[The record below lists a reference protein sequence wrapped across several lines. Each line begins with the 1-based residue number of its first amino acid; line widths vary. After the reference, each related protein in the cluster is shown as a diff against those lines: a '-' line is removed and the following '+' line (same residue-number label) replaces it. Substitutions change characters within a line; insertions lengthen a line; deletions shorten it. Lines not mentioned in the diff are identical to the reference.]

1 MSPDTTDQKAD
12 KISLIYEFNNNSPLF
27 VRVANTLLGKFE
39 INDAIKVLEKGL
51 AHYPNYPTAYLV
63 YGKTLAIKGELDKA
77 KAMIEKGCEILDSPS
92 TKQHY
97 IDELGEITREYK
109 NYSGS
114 VAEDFVPDKFDEE
127 QKPVVP
133 IPDFDISNNKIDE
146 FADSN
151 FDIEKLSQEISK
163 AKMPRVTGIIE
174 DSSETEPEF
183 EDSNII
189 SETLAGIYAAQENYK
204 EAMSVYK
211 RLIDLYPH
219 NFEHYHEKLT
229 ELEEL
234 IKNKDN

>member
-39 INDAIKVLEKGL
+39 INDAIQVLEKGL
-51 AHYPNYPTAYLV
+51 ANYPNYPTAYLV

-77 KAMIEKGCEILDSPS
+77 KAMVKKGCDLLDSQS
-92 TKQHY
+92 TQKHY
-97 IDELGEITREYK
+97 IDELEKIAREYE
-109 NYSGS
+109 NYNGS
-114 VAEDFVPDKFDEE
+114 VAEDFVPEKFEEE
-127 QKPVVP
+127 QNTAEP
-133 IPDFDISNNKIDE
+133 IPDFDISNENMHE
-146 FADSN
+146 VADSN
-151 FDIEKLSQEISK
+151 LDIEKLSEEISK

-174 DSSETEPEF
+174 DGDETDPEF
-183 EDSNII
+183 EDNSIV
-189 SETLAGIYAAQENYK
+189 SETLAGIYAAQGNYE

-211 RLIDLYPH
+211 KLIDLYPH

-229 ELEEL
+229 ELEEK